1 VLRRNVQ
8 HQMPEE
14 FRRVSVRVE
23 ELEKVNRQLAAR
35 VKELESSGSSV
46 GEAGGLQG
54 SVVRI
59 SELTVE
65 KKLLEERLAKLRAE
79 KDADEKR
86 SVKRALYNPKR
97 AL

>member
-1 VLRRNVQ
+1 MLRRNVQ

-14 FRRVSVRVE
+14 FRRVSARVE
-23 ELEKVNRQLAAR
+23 ELEKVNRQLSAR
-35 VKELESSGSSV
+35 VKELESSDSGA
-46 GEAGGLQG
+46 GEGGGLQG

-86 SVKRALYNPKR
+86 SVKRGLCSPKR